1 MEKIIFDLNELISSL
16 SALSTEKKPKFIKS
30 IKAHFKVFKCNVNL
44 RKRIKAMDSYSVSDL
59 GQLASMILN
68 YRVNHRY
75 FTGKET
81 ANLDI
86 TVNPFMFEGKPKISI
101 QIRAKDKSPI
111 KLVSIKS
118 SYDNKTIDVFMDIE
132 ERYPGGDTKINRY
145 RIYNGTISKS
155 SKNINEVIAANYFDI
170 ALITSIDEIL
180 EDIEEVYHSETNKN
194 DK

>member
-1 MEKIIFDLNELISSL
+1 MDKIIFDLNDLISSL

-68 YRVNHRY
+68 YRINHRC

-81 ANLDI
+81 ADLEI
-86 TVNPFMFEGKPKISI
+86 SVNPFMFEGKPKISI

-111 KLVSIKS
+111 NLVSIKS
-118 SYDNKTIDVFMDIE
+118 SYDNKNIDAFVDINE
-132 ERYPGGDTKINRY
+132 KYPDGNTKINRY
-145 RIYNGTISKS
+145 RICSDSISKS
-155 SKNINEVIAANYFDI
+155 SKNINEVIIANYFDI
-170 ALITSIDEIL
+170 ALITSIDGIL
-180 EDIEEVYHSETNKN
+180 EDIEEVYHNEAK
-194 DK
+194 